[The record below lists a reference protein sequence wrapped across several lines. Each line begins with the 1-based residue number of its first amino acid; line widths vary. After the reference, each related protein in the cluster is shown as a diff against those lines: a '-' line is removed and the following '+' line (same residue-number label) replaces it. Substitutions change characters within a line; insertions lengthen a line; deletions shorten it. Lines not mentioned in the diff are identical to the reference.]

1 MASLYFH
8 IPFCHH
14 KCIYCDFYSIA
25 RKFDLSK
32 YTEALIKELL
42 HRRFFFENK
51 VALRSIYFG
60 GGTPS
65 LLSIKDLNKIF
76 QTIYRLFPIDKDCEI
91 TLEANPENITK
102 DYIYELEQLGVNRIS
117 LGVQSF
123 EDGDL
128 KLLNR
133 SHNSLLAKQVIEIL
147 KNSNIKNISIDLIS
161 NLPYMDLQRWKS
173 NLDTFLSFNLP
184 HISCYTLMREE
195 NTMLDKLLKKNKLSL
210 LSEIEQVKQ
219 MEETMR
225 ILEEKKFIHY
235 ETSSF
240 ALEGFYSRHNMA
252 YWTFEKYLGIGS
264 AAHSYNGK
272 ERFWNVADVFQY
284 TQSVLNDDFSS
295 IVEKEELTKQNK
307 YNEYVMLSSRMHK
320 GLSLDYV
327 KDNFLEYYS
336 YFSIQIE
343 KLIKDG
349 FLTKEL
355 SLTNKGWL
363 LQDEMILRLAYS

>member
-42 HRRFFFENK
+42 QRRFFFESK
-51 VALRSIYFG
+51 VSLHSIYFG

-65 LLSIKDLNKIF
+65 LLSISDLNKIF
-76 QTIYRLFPIDKDCEI
+76 QTIYRLFPIDKNCEI

-102 DYIYELEQLGVNRIS
+102 DYIYELEQLGINRIS

-123 EDGDL
+123 EDMDL

-133 SHNSLLAKQVIEIL
+133 SHNSLLAKKAIETL
-147 KNSNIKNISIDLIS
+147 KNSSIKNISIDLIS
-161 NLPYMDLQRWKS
+161 NLPYTDLQRWKS
-173 NLDTFLSFNLP
+173 NLDTFLSFDLP

-210 LSEIEQVKQ
+210 LSETEQVKQ
-219 MEETMR
+219 MELTMK
-225 ILEEKKFIHY
+225 ILKEHNFIHY

-240 ALEGFYSRHNMA
+240 TLEGFYSRHNMA

-284 TQSVLNDDFSS
+284 TQSVLEGDFAS
-295 IVEKEELTKQNK
+295 IVEKEELTNQNK
-307 YNEYVMLSSRMHK
+307 YNEYVMLSSRMHS

-327 KDNFLEYYS
+327 KNNFSEYYP
-336 YFSIQIE
+336 YFSFQIE
-343 KLIKDG
+343 KLVKDG

-363 LQDEMILRLAYS
+363 LQDEMILRLANS